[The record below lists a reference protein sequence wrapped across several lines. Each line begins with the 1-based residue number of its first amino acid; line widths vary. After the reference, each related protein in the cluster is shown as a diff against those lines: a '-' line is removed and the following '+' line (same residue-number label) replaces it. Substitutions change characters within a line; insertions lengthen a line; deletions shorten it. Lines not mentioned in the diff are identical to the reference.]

1 MFKEKKGMISMQTV
15 RKGKVAPES
24 GREEG
29 MKETICPEKCM
40 VHVLSS
46 MVAPPSAALIPRRI
60 VRSSSEMEILVQ
72 FSQSDLAY
80 HLELKQFRH

>member
-29 MKETICPEKCM
+29 VKETICPVFPVTK
-40 VHVLSS
+40 LSS
-46 MVAPPSAALIPRRI
+46 MVAPPSAALILRK
-60 VRSSSEMEILVQ
+60 SSGRLQ
-72 FSQSDLAY
+72 RWRF
-80 HLELKQFRH
+80 